1 MSKHLMASY
10 GSCLNIGQMQQRCP
24 TAQPF
29 AKSWLF
35 DHRLAFKGRP
45 SGAHATV
52 VPAIGQAVPVVVW
65 EISDQDEAVLDAYHG
80 TDQGYH
86 KKQHVPL
93 EVDGEIQDVLI
104 YIMRACD
111 YNLPSTQYLDIVT
124 RGYVDFNLPTTSLDD
139 ALNYSYQGMITY
151 QNHREETHYGN

>member
-1 MSKHLMASY
+1 MSKQLMASY
-10 GSCLNIGQMQQRCP
+10 GSCLNIGQMQQHCP

-45 SGAHATV
+45 RGAHATV
-52 VPAIGQAVPVVVW
+52 VPSLGQAVPVVIW
-65 EISDQDEAVLDAYHG
+65 EISAQDEAALDAYHG
-80 TDQGYH
+80 TSQGYH
-86 KKQHVPL
+86 HKRHVPL

-111 YNLPSTQYLDIVT
+111 FNLPSKQYLDIVT
-124 RGYVDFNLPTTSLDD
+124 RGYIDFNLPITTLEEALD
-139 ALNYSYQGMITY
+139 YTQQGTIVY
-151 QNHREETHYGN
+151 KNKEEVHHGN